1 MNILV
6 FGLADENAI
15 LTRLRKRFPSLGFK
29 KYDVSMELEEE
40 GQRLIAIDTV
50 KGIDHVTLLDDM
62 AIVSP
67 ANAMEGSGAIMTLR
81 ILLKLGSLK
90 SAKVIAVPE
99 DYPGSSTVEEISVL
113 IERML

>member
-6 FGLADENAI
+6 FGLDKENTI
-15 LTRLRKRFPSLGFK
+15 LTKLRKRFPSLGFK
-29 KYDVSMELEEE
+29 KYEISMELEEE

-62 AIVSP
+62 SIVSP
-67 ANAMEGSGAIMTLR
+67 VKAMEGSGAIMTLR

-99 DYPGSSTVEEISVL
+99 NYPESATVEEVSVL
-113 IERML
+113 LEQMQ